1 MPSSMLK
8 SKIAASLVQQV
19 ATEIYLPNPKA
30 DFTEYTEGFK
40 CTPSEFEIIKT
51 MGEESR
57 MFLVKQGHQSMIGRF
72 DLSDVKDAD
81 GNTVIS
87 FGDELAILSG
97 SSDNVELLDEIL
109 AEVGED
115 PEVWVPVFHQR
126 RKARVASSKQQ
137 ER

>member
-1 MPSSMLK
+1 
-8 SKIAASLVQQV
+8 
-19 ATEIYLPNPKA
+19 
-30 DFTEYTEGFK
+30 
-40 CTPSEFEIIKT
+40 

-57 MFLVKQGHQSMIGRF
+57 MFLVKQGHQSMIGCF

-81 GNTVIS
+81 GNTVIG

-109 AEVGED
+109 AEVGDD